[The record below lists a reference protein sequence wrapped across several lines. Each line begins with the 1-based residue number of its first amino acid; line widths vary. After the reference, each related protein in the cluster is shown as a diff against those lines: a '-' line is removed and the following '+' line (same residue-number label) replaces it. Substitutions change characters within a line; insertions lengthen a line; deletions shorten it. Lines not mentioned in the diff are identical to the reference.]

1 LGSIGPL
8 SIYSEK
14 YGRWA
19 TAAVSARDYRVRD
32 RTIDLNND
40 NDVDVV
46 EDGFDAAATVVAGLG
61 QNPGFAWI
69 CPFYIHHHIYIYYI
83 YMYICI
89 DAYIKYICIYV
100 IRLWISTK
108 HFSVL
113 HHRYLHMF
121 PLLQP
126 IT

>member
-1 LGSIGPL
+1 MYMTVAVLVTTCCYCLRTYHGTLHLGSIGSL

-19 TAAVSARDYRVRD
+19 TAAVSTRDYRVRD

-46 EDGFDAAATVVAGLG
+46 EDGFDAAATVRDWGRTQDLH
-61 QNPGFAWI
+61 GFALS
-69 CPFYIHHHIYIYYI
+69 IYILYFIYI

-89 DAYIKYICIYV
+89 DAYIKYILYICN
-100 IRLWISTK
+100 
-108 HFSVL
+108 
-113 HHRYLHMF
+113 
-121 PLLQP
+121 
-126 IT
+126 

>member
-14 YGRWA
+14 YARWA

-69 CPFYIHHHIYIYYI
+69 CPFYIHHHIYILYI
-83 YMYICI
+83 YVHMYRCVYKIHMYICN
-89 DAYIKYICIYV
+89 
-100 IRLWISTK
+100 
-108 HFSVL
+108 
-113 HHRYLHMF
+113 
-121 PLLQP
+121 
-126 IT
+126 